1 MDSQLCTLLIVDDE
15 DAIVVELQEF
25 LESCGYRCIGCT
37 SSLEALT
44 RYREDVG
51 IGIVLCDL
59 HMPGF
64 DGISLIQELERTGGP
79 TRAFE
84 AIIFT
89 GQAEPRDVIEA
100 MRAGV
105 ADYYQKPI
113 DPEQVL
119 RAVRRLE
126 ERLQQRRQDN
136 LELALLNN
144 KLRTLSESIDELY
157 QDINKRRHGPI
168 DHTPP
173 LQVECLDLGTQPPF
187 DKLSPRQLEVAKL
200 VGKGMTNYQTACELG
215 LTENTVK
222 LYVSQI
228 LRLTHMR
235 NRTQLALAM
244 APPGRRPHEVAH

>member
-1 MDSQLCTLLIVDDE
+1 MDSQPCTLLVVDDE
-15 DAIVVELQEF
+15 DTLVVELQEF
-25 LESCGYRCIGCT
+25 LENCGYRCIGCT
-37 SSLEALT
+37 SSRDALQ
-44 RYREDVG
+44 RFREDAS

-59 HMPGF
+59 HMPEL
-64 DGISLIQELERTGGP
+64 DGITLVQELERLSTP
-79 TRAFE
+79 AHAFE

-126 ERLQQRRQDN
+126 ERLHQRQQDN
-136 LELALLNN
+136 LELSLLNN

-157 QDINKRRHGPI
+157 QDINKRRRGPV

-173 LQVECLDLGTQPPF
+173 VMDMGAQPPF

-228 LRLTHMR
+228 LRLTHLH

>member
-1 MDSQLCTLLIVDDE
+1 MESQPCTLLVVDDDE
-15 DAIVVELQEF
+15 AIVVELQEY
-25 LESCGYRCIGCT
+25 LESCGYRCLGCT
-37 SSLEALT
+37 SADAAI
-44 RYREDVG
+44 RRFKEDED

-59 HMPGF
+59 HMPALN
-64 DGISLIQELERTGGP
+64 GIELVQELERISAMD
-79 TRAFE
+79 RAFE

-89 GQAEPRDVIEA
+89 GQAEPRDVLEA

-126 ERLQQRRQDN
+126 GRLQQRHRGN
-136 LELALLNN
+136 LELAMLNH

-157 QDINKRRHGPI
+157 QDINKRRRGPM
-168 DHTPP
+168 DHSSP
-173 LQVECLDLGTQPPF
+173 LPTVPDITAQPPF

-228 LRLTHMR
+228 LRLTHMH

-244 APPGRRPHEVAH
+244 APPVRRPHELAH

>member
-1 MDSQLCTLLIVDDE
+1 MDSQPCTLLVVDDDE
-15 DAIVVELQEF
+15 AIVVELQEF
-25 LESCGYRCIGCT
+25 LESCGYNCIDVT
-37 SSLEALT
+37 SGREAIQ
-44 RYREDVG
+44 RFREDAS

-59 HMPGF
+59 HMPEL
-64 DGISLIQELERTGGP
+64 DGIALVQELETISTPGH
-79 TRAFE
+79 AFE

-126 ERLQQRRQDN
+126 ERLNQRRRDN
-136 LELALLNN
+136 LELAQLNN
-144 KLRTLSESIDELY
+144 KLRTLAESIDELY
-157 QDINKRRHGPI
+157 HDINKRRHGPI

-173 LQVECLDLGTQPPF
+173 AMEGMEMGVQPPF
-187 DKLSPRQLEVAKL
+187 DKLSPRQLEVARL

-228 LRLTHMR
+228 LRLTHMH

-244 APPGRRPHEVAH
+244 APPSRRSHQVAH

>member
-1 MDSQLCTLLIVDDE
+1 MDSQPCTLLVVDDE

-37 SSLEALT
+37 SSLEALK
-44 RYREDVG
+44 RYREDAA

-59 HMPGF
+59 HMPEL
-64 DGISLIQELERTGGP
+64 DGIALVQELERHSGP
-79 TRAFE
+79 GRPFE

-113 DPEQVL
+113 DPDQVL

-126 ERLQQRRQDN
+126 ERLRQRREDN
-136 LELALLNN
+136 LELALLNT
-144 KLRTLSESIDELY
+144 KLRTLAESIDELY
-157 QDINKRRHGPI
+157 QDINKRRRGPI

-173 LQVECLDLGTQPPF
+173 LADNHDMGVQAPF
-187 DKLSPRQLEVAKL
+187 DKLSPRQLEVARL

-228 LRLTHMR
+228 LRLTHLH

-244 APPGRRPHEVAH
+244 APPGRRPHQVAH

>member
-1 MDSQLCTLLIVDDE
+1 MDSQPCTLLVVDDE

-25 LESCGYRCIGCT
+25 LENCGYRCIGCT
-37 SSLEALT
+37 SSREALQ
-44 RYREDVG
+44 RFREDAS

-59 HMPGF
+59 HMPEL
-64 DGISLIQELERTGGP
+64 DGIALVQELERSSP
-79 TRAFE
+79 PMHAFE

-89 GQAEPRDVIEA
+89 GQAEPLEVIEA

-113 DPEQVL
+113 DLEQVL

-126 ERLQQRRQDN
+126 ERLHQRRQDN
-136 LELALLNN
+136 QELALLNN
-144 KLRTLSESIDELY
+144 KLRTLSQSIDELY
-157 QDINKRRHGPI
+157 QDINKRRRGPI
-168 DHTPP
+168 DHTP
-173 LQVECLDLGTQPPF
+173 LVMVCQDMGVQPPF

-228 LRLTHMR
+228 LRLTHMH

-244 APPGRRPHEVAH
+244 SPPGRRPHEVAH

>member
-1 MDSQLCTLLIVDDE
+1 MDSQPCTLLVVDDE
-15 DAIVVELQEF
+15 EAVVAELQEF
-25 LESCGYRCIGCT
+25 LENCGYRCIGCC
-37 SSLEALT
+37 SSLEALK
-44 RYREDVG
+44 RFREDTS

-59 HMPGF
+59 HMPELS
-64 DGISLIQELERTGGP
+64 GIALVQELQRLSSVP
-79 TRAFE
+79 RVFE

-119 RAVRRLE
+119 RAVRWLE
-126 ERLQQRRQDN
+126 ERLRQRNQDK
-136 LELALLNN
+136 LEVAQLTN

-157 QDINKRRHGPI
+157 HDINKRRRSPV
-168 DHTPP
+168 DRTPP
-173 LQVECLDLGTQPPF
+173 AAEDLDMSTQPPF
-187 DKLSPRQLEVAKL
+187 DKLSPRQLEVARL
-200 VGKGMTNYQTACELG
+200 VGKGMTNYQIACDLE

-228 LRLTHMR
+228 LRLTHLH
-235 NRTQLALAM
+235 NRTQLALAL
-244 APPGRRPHEVAH
+244 APPGRRQHEVAP

>member
-1 MDSQLCTLLIVDDE
+1 MDSQACTLLIVDDDE
-15 DAIVVELQEF
+15 AIVVELQEF
-25 LESCGYRCIGCT
+25 LESCGYHCVGCT
-37 SSLEALT
+37 SGLEAI
-44 RYREDVG
+44 RRFQEDAG
-51 IGIVLCDL
+51 IGVVLCDL
-59 HMPGF
+59 HMPEL
-64 DGISLIQELERTGGP
+64 DGISLVQRLEQLSAF

-89 GQAEPRDVIEA
+89 GQAEPQDVIEA
-100 MRAGV
+100 MRVGV

-126 ERLQQRRQDN
+126 ERLYQRRQDN
-136 LELALLNN
+136 LELAQLNS
-144 KLRTLSESIDELY
+144 KLRTLAESIDELY
-157 QDINKRRHGPI
+157 KDINKRRRIPL
-168 DHTPP
+168 DHSPA
-173 LQVECLDLGTQPPF
+173 VAASSEIAVQPPF
-187 DKLSPRQLEVAKL
+187 DRLSPRQLDVARL

-228 LRLTHMR
+228 LRLTHMH

-244 APPGRRPHEVAH
+244 APPSRLSHEVAH

>member
-1 MDSQLCTLLIVDDE
+1 MDSQPCTLLVVDDDE
-15 DAIVVELQEF
+15 AIVIELQEF
-25 LESCGYRCIGCT
+25 LESCGYHCVGYS
-37 SSLEALT
+37 SSLEAL
-44 RYREDVG
+44 RRFHEDPD

-59 HMPGF
+59 HMPEL
-64 DGISLIQELERTGGP
+64 DGIALVQEMERLSSS
-79 TRAFE
+79 RAFE

-113 DPEQVL
+113 DPEHVL

-144 KLRTLSESIDELY
+144 KLRTLAESIDELY
-157 QDINKRRHGPI
+157 HDINRRRRGPV
-168 DHTPP
+168 DHSPQ
-173 LQVECLDLGTQPPF
+173 LVECQDMGTQPPF
-187 DKLSPRQLEVAKL
+187 DKLSPRQLEVARL

-228 LRLTHMR
+228 LRLTHMH

-244 APPGRRPHEVAH
+244 APPARRAQQVAH

>member
-1 MDSQLCTLLIVDDE
+1 MDSQPCTLLVVDDDE
-15 DAIVVELQEF
+15 AIVVELQEF
-25 LESCGYRCIGCT
+25 LESCGYRCVGCT
-37 SSLEALT
+37 SSLDAL
-44 RYREDVG
+44 RRFHEDLD
-51 IGIVLCDL
+51 IGILLCDL
-59 HMPGF
+59 HMPEL
-64 DGISLIQELERTGGP
+64 DGIALVQEIERQSAS
-79 TRAFE
+79 RAFE

-113 DPEQVL
+113 DPEHVL

-126 ERLQQRRQDN
+126 ERLQQRRHDN
-136 LELALLNN
+136 VELALLNS
-144 KLRTLSESIDELY
+144 KLRTLAESIDELY
-157 QDINKRRHGPI
+157 HDINKRRRGPV
-168 DHTPP
+168 DHSPQP
-173 LQVECLDLGTQPPF
+173 LEFQGVQPPF

-228 LRLTHMR
+228 LRLTHMH

-244 APPGRRPHEVAH
+244 APPARRPQMAH